1 VDELLGGVVTQ
12 SGGDRAGRLVVRQN
26 DEPGWQSA
34 ELGELKHASELS
46 WETAVASACHRDS
59 DEKLFGVFQIPG
71 YPSDQPEAVE
81 N

>member
-46 WETAVASACHRDS
+46 WETAVASACTAIAMRNCSVFSRFLAIHRIN
-59 DEKLFGVFQIPG
+59 LRL
-71 YPSDQPEAVE
+71 
-81 N
+81 